1 MTTRTE
7 SAVRLLA
14 GTSVLVSLAAGYT
27 VDPRAYLVT
36 AFVGANLAQSAITG
50 VCPAEL
56 VLGRLFGVD
65 GDPTAGRGND

>member
-14 GTSVLVSLAAGYT
+14 GTLVLASLAVGYA

-50 VCPAEL
+50 LCPAEL
-56 VLGRLFGVD
+56 VLDRLLGAD
-65 GDPTAGRGND
+65 GGPAAGRGND